1 MGRWQ
6 VGLAGCALALCS
18 SIAFSAGLLEAY
30 QAARQNDP
38 TFRAARH
45 ERDAGQYNID
55 ISRAGLL
62 PNLSF
67 SGSYS
72 KNTGERQSTIVN
84 VTQQLDYRYTYSV
97 VTLRQPLF
105 NYDSY
110 VRYQQGGVLAAYSD
124 AIFDKKEAELAVKLA
139 GAYFDALLAMEKLAL
154 ADAEITAYGA
164 QRELAERR
172 RRGGEGTVT
181 EVAEADSRLQL
192 ARAGQADALDGL
204 AVALRVLEGMTG
216 TRPGNLWPLRE
227 DFLPTG
233 VQPAQ
238 LDDWYTLAQDNN
250 PDIRAQRKAYE
261 NARLEVDRNR
271 AGHFPQVDFVATNT
285 RGENQSIDTLNQKSS
300 INAVGVQVNIPLF
313 AGGRVN
319 AQTSQAIANRERAQA
334 ELDAVINSTLVEVK
348 RQFLAVQTGG
358 TKVTAYQKAVDS
370 SVVASEG
377 TLRGMKAGIRT
388 NSDVLDAERQMFVAK
403 RDLAQARY
411 QFLANTL
418 QLKAAA
424 GVLSEKDIV
433 EIARLLI
440 PVP

>member
-18 SIAFSAGLLEAY
+18 SIAFPAGLLEAY

-233 VQPAQ
+233 AQPAQ
-238 LDDWYTLAQDNN
+238 LDDCPGST
-250 PDIRAQRKAYE
+250 
-261 NARLEVDRNR
+261 
-271 AGHFPQVDFVATNT
+271 AT
-285 RGENQSIDTLNQKSS
+285 
-300 INAVGVQVNIPLF
+300 
-313 AGGRVN
+313 
-319 AQTSQAIANRERAQA
+319 
-334 ELDAVINSTLVEVK
+334 
-348 RQFLAVQTGG
+348 
-358 TKVTAYQKAVDS
+358 
-370 SVVASEG
+370 
-377 TLRGMKAGIRT
+377 
-388 NSDVLDAERQMFVAK
+388 
-403 RDLAQARY
+403 
-411 QFLANTL
+411 
-418 QLKAAA
+418 
-424 GVLSEKDIV
+424 
-433 EIARLLI
+433 
-440 PVP
+440 